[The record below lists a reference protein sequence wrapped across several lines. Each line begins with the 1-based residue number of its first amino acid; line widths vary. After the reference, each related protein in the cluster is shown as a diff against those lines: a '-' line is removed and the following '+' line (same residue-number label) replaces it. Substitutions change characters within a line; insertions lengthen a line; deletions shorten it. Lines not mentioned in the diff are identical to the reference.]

1 MTELIHRMIICG
13 EELEMQAVMAIVVLI
28 MLIGNDRV
36 LLGIM
41 YQVQENGEDF
51 LRLDGMQ

>member
-1 MTELIHRMIICG
+1 MTELIHRMIICD
-13 EELEMQAVMAIVVLI
+13 EEVVMQAVMATVVLI
-28 MLIGNDRV
+28 ILIGNDRV